1 MSAKRGQ
8 CGRFKSGGV
17 AQVNGTQVK
26 LIKADLNITAV
37 GKKNKKNKTYEGEEN
52 IQNKTG
58 NSKQKP

>member
-1 MSAKRGQ
+1 MSEKRGQ
-8 CGRFKSGGV
+8 CGRFKSGGEV
-17 AQVNGTQVK
+17 RVNGTQVK

-37 GKKNKKNKTYEGEEN
+37 GGGKQNDERREKN